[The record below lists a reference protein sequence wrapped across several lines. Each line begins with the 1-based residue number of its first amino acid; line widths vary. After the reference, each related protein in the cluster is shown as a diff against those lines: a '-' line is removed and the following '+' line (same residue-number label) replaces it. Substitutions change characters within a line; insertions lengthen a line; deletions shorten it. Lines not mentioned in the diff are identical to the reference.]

1 MNTFTFLFGGYLFF
15 LVMLGLYSSRR
26 LKNVEDFLVAGRKL
40 NLPLTSA
47 SLMATWTGAA
57 AIVGYTGWI
66 YEYGYSMLWIAV
78 ATTTSLLLIGLVLS
92 RRLHSLSLLTV
103 PDILKKHYDEKAKVM
118 GAFIISVY
126 CIGIVSGELL
136 GGAHIMSAVLGWR
149 FSETLLL
156 TAAIV
161 IGYCFLGGL
170 WAVAATDLF
179 QFVLLSGGLVV
190 AVPLTLHTMGGWSN
204 VHQEVFQLDPH
215 HLDIFGYVSF
225 DVIVAWAVIIFASNF
240 IAPDI
245 YQRMYAAR
253 TGRIARLSMGI
264 CGLWDVFLTMAA
276 VILGCSAFVYFQGI
290 GEPDVALPQLLIELF
305 PGTFSS
311 FLMVTLLA
319 VIMSTADSLLVV
331 AGGTLSHD
339 VFGVGPTAKLKYVRF
354 FTLLCG
360 FISLG
365 LCFYFESIMDSIL
378 FSSSV
383 YAAGLFIPVISVF
396 VWKKGTKD
404 AAFYSC
410 LGGGGLTMVW
420 RMLQW
425 RVDPVIPGIV
435 VCFCLFVGIS
445 AWQSRLRGGGGRT
458 RKNEPIT

>member
-1 MNTFTFLFGGYLFF
+1 MTLNMVFALLLGSYLLFLVILGGY
-15 LVMLGLYSSRR
+15 SSKK

-57 AIVGYTGWI
+57 AITGYTGWI
-66 YEYGYSMLWIAV
+66 YEGGYSMMWIAV

-92 RRLHSLSLLTV
+92 KKLHNLSVLTV
-103 PDILKKHYDEKAKVM
+103 PDILKNHYDKKTKNV
-118 GAFIISVY
+118 GAFIIAVY

-136 GGAHIMSAVLGWR
+136 GGAHIMSAVFGWN

-161 IGYCFLGGL
+161 IGYCLLGGL
-170 WAVAATDLF
+170 WAVAVTDLF
-179 QFVLLSGGLVV
+179 QFVLLTIGLVI
-190 AVPLTLHTMGGWSN
+190 AVPVTLQNMGGWSLL
-204 VHQEVFQLDPH
+204 HAEVFQLDPY

-225 DVIVAWAVIIFASNF
+225 DVIIAWVVIIFASNF

-245 YQRMYAAR
+245 YQRMYAAK
-253 TGRIARLSMGI
+253 TDSIARLSMGI
-264 CGLWDVFLTMAA
+264 TGLWDVFLTVAA
-276 VILGCSAFVYFQGI
+276 LIFGCSAFVYFQGSI
-290 GEPDVALPQLLIELF
+290 EPDLALPQLLVELY
-305 PGTFSS
+305 PGILGSL
-311 FLMVTLLA
+311 LMVTLLA

-331 AGGTLSHD
+331 AGGTLYHD
-339 VFGVGPTAKLKYVRF
+339 VFGVSRVSGLKWIRF
-354 FTLLCG
+354 FTLVSGLV
-360 FISLG
+360 SLG

-383 YAAGLFIPVISVF
+383 YAAGLFIPVISCF

-410 LGGGGLTMVW
+410 LGGGSVTILW
-420 RMLQW
+420 RILEW
-425 RVDPVIPGIV
+425 RVDPVIPGIL
-435 VCFCLFVGIS
+435 VCLLLFVVIS
-445 AWQSRLRGGGGRT
+445 HWQANSH
-458 RKNEPIT
+458 